1 MFDLI
6 VLGGGP
12 GGYLAAERAGQAGL
26 AVLLIEK
33 DKLGGVCLNEGCIPS
48 KTLLNGAKIYEY
60 ALHGK
65 AYGVT
70 VESARYDPAV
80 AVKRKNKVVRGL
92 VAGIKQ
98 QLKQHGV
105 VVVSGEGRIISREPG
120 RITVQAGNEQYSSR
134 WLIIATGSE
143 PVIPPITGIQEG
155 LESGFV
161 LTSREMLDLE
171 QIPEQLVVIGGG
183 VIGLEMASLYQSIG
197 SQVAIVEMLDQ
208 LAGQADREQVGLLQ
222 RQLEKKGMQV
232 FLQSRVSRVS
242 GDGVEFQ
249 QDGETKWL
257 NAEKILLSVGRR
269 PRIRGIG
276 LENIGVYTEKGRIV
290 TDEQGRTNWP
300 DVYAVGDVNGL
311 WMLAHAA
318 YREAEVA
325 IASILGENDRMSYD
339 AMPSVIYTQPELASV
354 GLTADA
360 CREKGIP
367 YLEVRLPMQ
376 YSGRFMAENA
386 QAGGQIHLLVHPRR
400 QILLGCHLL
409 GSYASEIILTAG
421 MMIEHQMPLSEIK
434 KFIFPHPTVA
444 EIIREAVFRLP
455 ETGTP
460 AGDQPTDEH
469 DSITGGK
476 V

>member
-1 MFDLI
+1 MSST
-6 VLGGGP
+6 
-12 GGYLAAERAGQAGL
+12 A
-26 AVLLIEK
+26 
-33 DKLGGVCLNEGCIPS
+33 
-48 KTLLNGAKIYEY
+48 
-60 ALHGK
+60 
-65 AYGVT
+65 
-70 VESARYDPAV
+70 AV
-80 AVKRKNKVVRGL
+80 ADHRDRFGT
-92 VAGIKQ
+92 GHSSD
-98 QLKQHGV
+98 HGN
-105 VVVSGEGRIISREPG
+105 SGS
-120 RITVQAGNEQYSSR
+120 
-134 WLIIATGSE
+134 
-143 PVIPPITGIQEG
+143 

-183 VIGLEMASLYQSIG
+183 VIGWKWPALSEYR

-300 DVYAVGDVNGL
+300 DVYAGGDVNGL

-386 QAGGQIHLLVHPRR
+386 QAGGQIHLLVHPGDRSFWLSSSR
-400 QILLGCHLL
+400 QLRVGN
-409 GSYASEIILTAG
+409 
-421 MMIEHQMPLSEIK
+421 
-434 KFIFPHPTVA
+434 HP
-444 EIIREAVFRLP
+444 
-455 ETGTP
+455 
-460 AGDQPTDEH
+460 
-469 DSITGGK
+469 DSRYDD
-476 V
+476 